1 MKKIIALLI
10 VCLTL
15 VADDIIVFENEYK
28 VLELDKRVKKI
39 VVGNKDI
46 MNISLLS
53 EPTAPV
59 TQLKLFGK
67 KSGNT
72 SILIV
77 YKDNSIGDFHVYVN
91 QNLGYV
97 QKMIN
102 TIEPD
107 ITLSKVGDGSTVIRG
122 SFNDPHQKNKIYEL
136 LNSAGINM
144 TTLMDLTQ
152 TKKINKMIRT
162 KLYLVEVNNNR
173 AKDLG
178 GATGLS
184 FFSKY
189 VQASLNANALTGA
202 TFSGF
207 LLDHTGNFV
216 AETGNSVVGTLKFL
230 EEKGIAKILD
240 DTVLITTEENNAS
253 FHVGGE
259 VYIPV
264 GLTQNT
270 NSLPT
275 IQLEEKEYGLRLTL
289 KTKFMEKKD
298 FMHMDVV
305 IKDSEYDTNHEH
317 DVQLGEF
324 TTVPSFISKNI
335 DTDIVVKSN
344 QVIALG
350 GRLHTEKL
358 KYEDK
363 IPILGDIPLIGTL
376 FRSKKTSMKEND
388 LLFFLVPEIV
398 DANEDINDTS
408 YYADFKEESKKMH
421 DAILDT
427 NSSQATDT
435 NSSGTESAE
444 TIRVENEQNDSAM
457 EDNNGSTEIILD
469 ESHTVI
475 EDKNSSA
482 AI

>member
-1 MKKIIALLI
+1 M
-10 VCLTL
+10 
-15 VADDIIVFENEYK
+15 
-28 VLELDKRVKKI
+28 
-39 VVGNKDI
+39 
-46 MNISLLS
+46 
-53 EPTAPV
+53 
-59 TQLKLFGK
+59 
-67 KSGNT
+67 
-72 SILIV
+72 
-77 YKDNSIGDFHVYVN
+77 
-91 QNLGYV
+91 
-97 QKMIN
+97 
-102 TIEPD
+102 
-107 ITLSKVGDGSTVIRG
+107 
-122 SFNDPHQKNKIYEL
+122 
-136 LNSAGINM
+136 
-144 TTLMDLTQ
+144 
-152 TKKINKMIRT
+152 
-162 KLYLVEVNNNR
+162 
-173 AKDLG
+173 
-178 GATGLS
+178 
-184 FFSKY
+184 
-189 VQASLNANALTGA
+189 
-202 TFSGF
+202 
-207 LLDHTGNFV
+207 
-216 AETGNSVVGTLKFL
+216 
-230 EEKGIAKILD
+230 
-240 DTVLITTEENNAS
+240 
-253 FHVGGE
+253 
-259 VYIPV
+259 YIPV